1 MKKLNPLLIMMLA
14 LGVFGIITTEMG
26 IVGVLPQIT
35 QKFNI
40 TTSQAG
46 LLVSIFALVVAIS
59 GPFLTLLASGIN
71 RKVILLTAVLM
82 FMISNMVYAYTTSFE
97 MMLAF
102 RILPAIFHPIFFS
115 VALVTATK
123 LVPLEKSGH
132 AITKVF
138 AGITVGFAF
147 GIPLTSFLAEQF
159 SLEAAFLLGAIV
171 SAIAFAGILF
181 WLPSMPVNEKMSYG
195 KQISILR
202 KPGLWVNIATVI
214 CIFAA
219 MFTVYSYFA
228 EYLGQVTHMNGS
240 WISFMLMLF
249 GLIMIF
255 GNFLFGSSL
264 QKNMRKTVISFPLL
278 YIVIY
283 VLAYYFGSSFIPMA
297 AVVFFWGIIH
307 SGGLI
312 VSQTWLMTEA
322 KESPE
327 FGNSLFVSFSNLG
340 ITLGTS
346 IGGWFIS
353 QLGIHQL
360 IWSGITFALLA
371 FFFIMIKI
379 KILSSA
385 TEEIDVASPPHPMKN

>member
-35 QKFNI
+35 QRFNI

-46 LLVSIFALVVAIS
+46 VLVSIFALVVAIS

-82 FMISNMVYAYTTSFE
+82 FMISNIVYAYTTSFE

-115 VALVTATK
+115 VALVTAAK

-147 GIPLTSFLAEQF
+147 GIPLTSFLAEQL
-159 SLEAAFLLGAIV
+159 SLEASFLFGAIV

-181 WLPSMPVNEKMSYG
+181 WLPSMPVKEKMSYG
-195 KQISILR
+195 KQVSILR
-202 KPGLWVNIATVI
+202 KPGLWLNIATVI

-228 EYLGQVTHMNGS
+228 EYLGQVAHMNGS
-240 WISFMLMLF
+240 WISFMLMVF

-264 QKNMRKTVISFPLL
+264 QKNMTKTVISFPLL
-278 YIVIY
+278 YIAIY
-283 VLAYYFGSSFIPMA
+283 VLAYYFGTYFIPMA
-297 AVVFFWGIIH
+297 AIVFFWGIIH
-307 SGGLI
+307 SGGLN

-346 IGGWFIS
+346 IGGWSIS

-371 FFFIMIKI
+371 FFLIIIKI

-385 TEEIDVASPPHPMKN
+385 KEEIDLA